1 MKSSPSHLLIL
12 LVLALTLAVGVAGG
26 IWLDRATLPARAAP
40 DSALAAGPDL
50 RLMTEAWDVIQ
61 KNYVDHVAAQPQ
73 KLAYGAIGGMVDALG
88 DTGHSRFL
96 SPEMLKAEHNM
107 TQGQFD
113 GIGIEVQ
120 TKDNH
125 LVVVAPIDGTPA
137 QKAGLRPGDIILKVN
152 GEDITGLPLEQAISL
167 ILGPAGTSVT
177 LTISSP
183 ESEQTREVTLT
194 RARIALHNVTWTQLP
209 GTTIAHVRVAAF
221 SQGVSQEL
229 AQVLKDIRRQ
239 GMTGIILDL
248 RNDPGGLLDEAIGVT
263 SQFLG
268 SGNVL
273 LEKNAKGEVK
283 PVPVKPG
290 GMATDMPLV
299 VLINGGTASA
309 AEITAGALQD
319 AHRAQLVGETT
330 FGTGTVL
337 NEFGLSDGSAMLLAT
352 EEWLTPAG
360 RIIWHR
366 GISPD
371 VQVGLAQAVTPL
383 TPEAEKEMTPTQW
396 RDAYDDQLQ
405 RALDLLTS

>member
-73 KLAYGAIGGMVDALG
+73 KLAHGAIGGMVDALG

-221 SQGVSQEL
+221 SQGVSQE
-229 AQVLKDIRRQ
+229 
-239 GMTGIILDL
+239 
-248 RNDPGGLLDEAIGVT
+248 
-263 SQFLG
+263 
-268 SGNVL
+268 
-273 LEKNAKGEVK
+273 
-283 PVPVKPG
+283 
-290 GMATDMPLV
+290 
-299 VLINGGTASA
+299 
-309 AEITAGALQD
+309 
-319 AHRAQLVGETT
+319 
-330 FGTGTVL
+330 
-337 NEFGLSDGSAMLLAT
+337 
-352 EEWLTPAG
+352 
-360 RIIWHR
+360 
-366 GISPD
+366 
-371 VQVGLAQAVTPL
+371 
-383 TPEAEKEMTPTQW
+383 
-396 RDAYDDQLQ
+396 
-405 RALDLLTS
+405 